1 MTRED
6 IADLL
11 ARRQDAF
18 DRRDVEA
25 LSSMHA
31 VDGIVETPLGGGTAR
46 GRQAIEDVYR
56 TAFHAWAPTTTF
68 LQEELLID
76 DDRAVSVQRISGTDS
91 GGIMGMPPTG
101 RPFVIVVAHILSFR
115 DGAIATERRIYDF
128 TGFLA
133 QLGII
138 KVKPA

>member
-1 MTRED
+1 MTRAE
-6 IADLL
+6 IADLM
-11 ARRQDAF
+11 AKRQDAY

-25 LSSMHA
+25 LSGMHA
-31 VDGIVETPLGGGTAR
+31 IDGVVETPLGGGTAR

-68 LQEELLID
+68 HQEELLID
-76 DDRAVSVQRISGTDS
+76 TDRAVSVQRISGTDE

-101 RPFVIVVAHILSFR
+101 RPFVIVVAHVFEFR
-115 DGAIATERRIYDF
+115 DGSITKERRIYDF

-133 QLGII
+133 QLGVI